1 MDTIFALATAQ
12 GRAGVAVIRLSGP
25 RAHAVAEQLAGPGLV
40 PRGMAARRLR
50 DRSGDVLDDAVI
62 LTFAGPASFTG
73 EDVAELQVHGSAA
86 VVANILGVLS
96 GIDGLRLA
104 DPGEFTRRALE
115 NGRLDLAQVEGLA
128 DLIDAETEAQRRQAV
143 RQSFGVLRQR
153 LEGWREWLVKARA
166 LIEAEL
172 DFADEADVPVAV
184 SDEAWALVREV
195 MTEIGRALDDGGRG
209 ERLRAGAEV
218 VVTGPV
224 NSGKSSLINALARR
238 DVAIVS
244 AEPGTTRQTIRM
256 LRSPA
261 CVSNTLTPRAMP
273 IVIRAAR

>member
-40 PRGMAARRLR
+40 PRGMAARTLR

-128 DLIDAETEAQRRQAV
+128 DLLEPSISVEEVGVFKTDFRVYERVGAR
-143 RQSFGVLRQR
+143 FGV
-153 LEGWREWLVKARA
+153 AP
-166 LIEAEL
+166 
-172 DFADEADVPVAV
+172 DAV
-184 SDEAWALVREV
+184 SFQSSNRWD
-195 MTEIGRALDDGGRG
+195 I
-209 ERLRAGAEV
+209 AGAAKFGFRAV
-218 VVTGPV
+218 W
-224 NSGKSSLINALARR
+224 INRSKAPDEYRDMPPAAVLDGLA
-238 DVAIVS
+238 
-244 AEPGTTRQTIRM
+244 G
-256 LRSPA
+256 L
-261 CVSNTLTPRAMP
+261 LHL
-273 IVIRAAR
+273 